1 MMCRLCLK
9 EWLPAIQANHKN
21 FALYKGDLLFRE
33 GEEMKGIYFVYS
45 GLFKVHK
52 QWGADKELIVRFATS
67 GDIIGHRGLGKDDVY
82 PVSATALEASIVCY
96 VDIEFFL
103 GTLKVNTE
111 FMYRLMIFY
120 ASELKESEKNM
131 RNLAHMQVKGRIAQ
145 ALFNL
150 REKFGTDRAK
160 NINVAL
166 SRQDLASYVGT
177 SYETL
182 FRLLNELS
190 EENIIALDGKK
201 IAIINEEELSKY
213 VSDEPQKDLIS

>member
-1 MMCRLCLK
+1 
-9 EWLPAIQANHKN
+9 
-21 FALYKGDLLFRE
+21 
-33 GEEMKGIYFVYS
+33 MKGIYFVYS

-52 QWGADKELIVRFATS
+52 QWGKDKELIVRFAKS

-96 VDIEFFL
+96 VDLEFFL
-103 GTLKVNTE
+103 GTLKVNTD
-111 FMYRLMIFY
+111 FMFRLMVFY

-150 REKFGTDRAK
+150 KEKFGTDRAN
-160 NINVAL
+160 NINIAI

-182 FRLLNELS
+182 FRLLNELA
-190 EENIIALDGKK
+190 EENIITTDGKK
-201 IAIINEEELSKY
+201 IAIVNANELWKY
-213 VSDEPQKDLIS
+213 VGDDPQKDLIS